1 MLMLKCCMLH
11 VFEAYLSELIFR
23 VLNFKLAGGGADGR
37 RGGKTQFSSQQLRRC
52 AKCARPSKTKMRARI
67 FGPPPEKLFLKSAT
81 APVLFKS

>member
-1 MLMLKCCMLH
+1 MLH